1 MEIYL
6 PIAQMSVHWLIILSM
21 GFVVGFL
28 SGVFGVGGGFLLT
41 PVLIFYGIPPGVAVA
56 TTASQIAGV
65 TFSGV
70 LTHWKR
76 RSVDF
81 KMGGVMIASGLIGS
95 AVGVWLFAVLRRMG
109 QAEFAISASYVV
121 LLGSVGGI
129 MLNETVR
136 TLQARR
142 AGRSGYGHKPGQHHW
157 LHGLPFKM
165 RFRQSRLYIS
175 AIPPVVLGFI
185 VGVLSAVLGVGGAFV
200 MVPAMIY
207 LLRMPTNVVVGT
219 SMFQVL
225 FVSASSTILHAVDNF
240 TVDVVLALVL
250 ILGGVFGVQYGVRA
264 GAKLRGEELRF
275 LMALLVL
282 AVAVGLF
289 YQLVV
294 KPEDVYSLTAGT
306 P

>member
-6 PIAQMSVHWLIILSM
+6 PIAQMSVHWLIILGL
-21 GFVVGFL
+21 GFSVGFL

-41 PVLIFYGIPPGVAVA
+41 PVLIFYGIPPGIAVA

-76 RSVDF
+76 GTVDF
-81 KMGGVMIASGLIGS
+81 KMGGVMIVSGVIGS
-95 AVGVWLFAVLRRMG
+95 AAGVWLFAVFRRMG
-109 QAEFAISASYVV
+109 QVDFMVSASYVL
-121 LLGSVGGI
+121 LLGSVGAI
-129 MLNETVR
+129 MLNESLR
-136 TLQARR
+136 SFR
-142 AGRSGYGHKPGQHHW
+142 AHREGRSGYGRKPGQHSW
-157 LHGLPFKM
+157 MHGLPFKL

-175 AIPPVVLGFI
+175 VIPPLAISFV
-185 VGVLSAVLGVGGAFV
+185 VGVLSSTLGVGGAFV

-207 LLRMPTNVVVGT
+207 LLRMPTNVVIGT
-219 SMFQVL
+219 STLQILV
-225 FVSASSTILHAVDNF
+225 VSATGAILHAVDNYA
-240 TVDVVLALVL
+240 VDAVLALTL
-250 ILGGVFGVQYGVRA
+250 ILGGVFGVQYGVRW

-282 AVAVGLF
+282 AVGAGML

-294 KPEDVYSLTAGT
+294 RPADLYSVAA

>member
-81 KMGGVMIASGLIGS
+81 KMGAVMIASGLLGS
-95 AVGVWLFAVLRRMG
+95 ATGVWLFAVLRRMG
-109 QAEFAISASYVV
+109 QAEFTIQASYVI
-121 LLGSVGGI
+121 LLGSVGAI
-129 MLNETVR
+129 MLDESLR
-136 TLQARR
+136 AFRARR
-142 AGRSGYGHKPGQHHW
+142 EGRSGSGHKPGQHHW

-175 AIPPVVLGFI
+175 AIPPLVLGFV
-185 VGVLSAVLGVGGAFV
+185 VGLLSAGLGVGGAFLS
-200 MVPAMIY
+200 VPVMIY

-219 SMFQVL
+219 SMLQVL

-264 GAKLRGEELRF
+264 GAKLRGEELRL

-282 AVAVGLF
+282 TVAAGLF
-289 YQLVV
+289 YQMVV
-294 KPEDVYSLTAGT
+294 RPDDVYSLTAGS

>member
-6 PIAQMSVHWLIILSM
+6 PIAQMSVHWLIVLGL

-81 KMGGVMIASGLIGS
+81 KMGAVMIASGLVGS
-95 AVGVWLFAVLRRMG
+95 ATGVWLFAVLRRMG
-109 QAEFAISASYVV
+109 QVEFAVQASYVI
-121 LLGSVGGI
+121 LLGSVGAM
-129 MLNETVR
+129 MLNESIR
-136 TLQARR
+136 TFQAKRQ
-142 AGRSGYGHKPGQHHW
+142 GRSGYGRKPGQHHW
-157 LHGLPFKM
+157 LHGLPLKM

-175 AIPPVVLGFI
+175 AIPPVVLGFL
-185 VGVLSAVLGVGGAFV
+185 VGILSAILGVGGAFV

-240 TVDVVLALVL
+240 TVDVVLGIIL

-282 AVAVGLF
+282 AVGAGLLV
-289 YQLVV
+289 QLIMR
-294 KPEDVYSLTAGT
+294 PEDLYSITAGS

>member
-1 MEIYL
+1 MELYL

-76 RSVDF
+76 GSVDF
-81 KMGGVMIASGLIGS
+81 KMGGVMIVSGLLGS
-95 AVGVWLFAVLRRMG
+95 ATGVWLFAVFRRMG
-109 QAEFAISASYVV
+109 QAEFVIQASYVI
-121 LLGSVGGI
+121 LLGAVGAI
-129 MLNETVR
+129 MLNESLR
-136 TLQARR
+136 AFRARR
-142 AGRSGYGHKPGQHHW
+142 EGRPSHGKRPGQHHW
-157 LHGLPFKM
+157 LLGLPLKM

-175 AIPPVVLGFI
+175 AIPPLVLGFI
-185 VGVLSAVLGVGGAFV
+185 VGLLSAGLGVGGAFLA
-200 MVPAMIY
+200 VPVMIY

-219 SMFQVL
+219 SMLQIL
-225 FVSASSTILHAVDNF
+225 FVSASSTILHAVDNY

-264 GAKLRGEELRF
+264 GAKLRGEELRL

-289 YQLVV
+289 YQLVMR
-294 KPEDVYSLTAGT
+294 PQDIYSLTAAT

>member
-6 PIAQMSVHWLIILSM
+6 PIAQMSVHWLIILGL
-21 GFVVGFL
+21 GFSVGFL

-41 PVLIFYGIPPGVAVA
+41 PVLIFYGIPPGIAVA

-76 RSVDF
+76 GTVDF
-81 KMGGVMIASGLIGS
+81 KMGAVMIVSGVIGS
-95 AVGVWLFAVLRRMG
+95 AAGVWLFAVFRRMG
-109 QAEFAISASYVV
+109 QVDFMVSASYVV
-121 LLGSVGGI
+121 LLGAVGAI
-129 MLNETVR
+129 MLNESLR
-136 TLQARR
+136 SFR
-142 AGRSGYGHKPGQHHW
+142 AHREGRSGYGRKSGQHSW
-157 LHGLPFKM
+157 MHGLPFKL

-175 AIPPVVLGFI
+175 IIPPLVISFVVGI
-185 VGVLSAVLGVGGAFV
+185 LSSSLGVGGAFV

-207 LLRMPTNVVVGT
+207 LLRMPTNVVIGT
-219 SMFQVL
+219 STLQILV
-225 FVSASSTILHAVDNF
+225 VSATGAILHAVDNYA
-240 TVDVVLALVL
+240 VDAVLALTL
-250 ILGGVFGVQYGVRA
+250 ILGGVFGVQYGVRW

-282 AVAVGLF
+282 AVGAGML

-294 KPEDVYSLTAGT
+294 RPADLYSVAA

>member
-76 RSVDF
+76 DSVDF
-81 KMGGVMIASGLIGS
+81 KMGAVMIASGLVGS
-95 AVGVWLFAVLRRMG
+95 AIGVWLFAVLRRMG
-109 QAEFAISASYVV
+109 QAEFAISASYVI
-121 LLGSVGGI
+121 LLGAVGAI
-129 MLNETVR
+129 MLNESVR
-136 TLQARR
+136 SFAARR
-142 AGRSGYGHKPGQHHW
+142 EGRSGYGKKPGQHHW
-157 LHGLPFKM
+157 LHGLPFKI

-175 AIPPVVLGFI
+175 AIPPLVLGLF
-185 VGVLSAVLGVGGAFV
+185 VGILSAVLGVGGAFV

-219 SMFQVL
+219 SMLQVL

-250 ILGGVFGVQYGVRA
+250 TIGGVFGVQYGVRA

-282 AVAVGLF
+282 AVAAGLF

-294 KPEDVYSLTAGT
+294 RPEDVYSLTAGA